1 MSLLLDAAN
10 HIEEGLAPTAP
21 ERAAA
26 RPGSDEA
33 LMLAYAGGE
42 AMAFTSLYERHRSG
56 LYGFLHRQ
64 SPRAAWVDDLFQETW
79 MSVVKARAD
88 YRPTAAFRTWL
99 YGIARNKL
107 IDRVRLHEPSLLAD
121 FAAADDDGDPMA
133 HVADDGQFDPADA
146 AASRQT
152 AAMLDAAL
160 RALPANQR
168 EAFLLREQV
177 GMSISEI
184 AALTGVSTETAKS
197 RLRYAVARLK
207 TALAGGV

>member
-1 MSLLLDAAN
+1 MLLDAAN
-10 HIEEGLAPTAP
+10 DPDASDQPAPAS
-21 ERAAA
+21 AAA

-42 AMAFTSLYERHRSG
+42 ATAFNTLYERHRSG

-64 SPRAAWVDDLFQETW
+64 SPRTAWVDDLFQETW
-79 MSVVKARAD
+79 LAVVKVRDD

-99 YGIARNKL
+99 YGIACNKL

-121 FAAADDDGDPMA
+121 FASAEADEADPLDR
-133 HVADDGQFDPADA
+133 VADEAQLAPDDA
-146 AASRQT
+146 AASRQV
-152 AAMLDAAL
+152 AAQLDAAL
-160 RALPANQR
+160 RSLPANQR

-177 GMSISEI
+177 GMSLNEI
-184 AALTGVSTETAKS
+184 AALTGVSMETAKS

-207 TALAGGV
+207 SALAGGV